1 MLSVVWDALVQK
13 QSLKSLKI
21 RFPTDRI
28 PSPIY
33 TVPPM
38 PYLKNITIYDID
50 PLCFPDNLQIL
61 FHESL
66 AIEHLKMHWNPR
78 MRRERET
85 STNLHMYFGKIW
97 ASSQKMR
104 LKSIAM
110 QNLYC
115 LGQQGNFLGIYD
127 PAYLESMTAID
138 ATGGAD
144 DDANISFVV
153 EPPKRLAPMPRLRLL
168 RGNKVSRPH
177 CDGLRKMA
185 PLRKYFLISGRELRE
200 DRTPSNSKTGSV
212 ASPGSQSSDGHRGG
226 MIYDGTRSVIGTP
239 QSHTDHRT
247 TSPSVSGGNPFT
259 TTIAPGSASDIPI
272 INLGRDY
279 MDNVFQFH
287 GATLTHLLLL
297 PQWRLSSKDIRL
309 LTLSCKQMTQL
320 GIGVEDSSFETLQSI
335 IPNMRKLKA
344 LRILDPPSNWAG
356 MENAGDSPQ
365 EGDEWYEEKISDQ
378 TWQAGWDIL
387 QWLGLGSQVFELLGR
402 ENVSN
407 RMGDVDEHGDMETDD
422 TTRRRV
428 VKRPLSAIREIDI
441 WKMDQKKIVL

>member
-13 QSLKSLKI
+13 QTLKSLKI

-33 TVPPM
+33 TVPPI
-38 PYLKNITIYDID
+38 PHLKNLTIYDID
-50 PLCFPDNLQIL
+50 PLCFPDNLQTL
-61 FHESL
+61 LHESL
-66 AIEHLKMHWNPR
+66 SIEYLTMHWSPR

-97 ASSQKMR
+97 ASSKKMR

-127 PAYLESMTAID
+127 PAYLESVIVID
-138 ATGGAD
+138 ATGGVD

-153 EPPKRLAPMPRLRLL
+153 EPPKRLAPMPRLRML
-168 RGNKVSRPH
+168 RGNKVSRPN
-177 CDGLRKMA
+177 CDGLKKMA
-185 PLRKYFLISGRELRE
+185 PLREYYLISGRELRE
-200 DRTPSNSKTGSV
+200 DHTLSNSRTGSV
-212 ASPGSQSSDGHRGG
+212 ASPGSQSSDSHRSG
-226 MIYDGTRSVIGTP
+226 MIYDGTRSAVATP
-239 QSHTDHRT
+239 QNQNDHRT
-247 TSPSVSGGNPFT
+247 SSPSVSGGNPFT
-259 TTIAPGSASDIPI
+259 TSLAPGSTSDTPI

-279 MDNVFQFH
+279 MDNIFQFH

-297 PQWRLSSKDIRL
+297 PQWRLSSKDIYL

-320 GIGVEDSSFETLQSI
+320 GIGVEDINFETLQSI
-335 IPNMRKLKA
+335 IPKMRKLKA
-344 LRILDPPSNWAG
+344 LRILEPPPTWAG

-365 EGDEWYEEKISDQ
+365 EGGEWYEERISDQ
-378 TWQAGWDIL
+378 TWQAGWNTL

-402 ENVSN
+402 ENVTN
-407 RMGDVDEHGDMETDD
+407 RIGDDEDSDMETDD

-428 VKRPLSAIREIDI
+428 VKRPLAAVREIDI